1 MKSLRL
7 RDRFGR
13 FRKKGSKGKTP
24 KSKTPK
30 AKTPKAKTPKSK
42 TPKANNKTPRRKSK
56 SKPKQP
62 KSPKSI
68 AEMSTFSIASPNKPI
83 VYGHVFSNSCGHCVD
98 MQPDWDKLVKKIDKD
113 IELFDIG
120 KDHSQR
126 VRQFNDR
133 FDSTLNFDG
142 FPTIFKLNGQSQP
155 VEYYDDYYKRE
166 QQKFENKQR
175 ATPVPPLRSE
185 EGMRVWLL
193 GG

>member
-1 MKSLRL
+1 MSSLRL
-7 RDRFGR
+7 RDKFGR
-13 FRKKGSKGKTP
+13 FRKKGTKGTKGK
-24 KSKTPK
+24 KANGKTPK
-30 AKTPKAKTPKSK
+30 AKTPKNKGKS
-42 TPKANNKTPRRKSK
+42 PRRKSK

-68 AEMSTFSIASPNKPI
+68 AEMSTFSVASPNKPI

-120 KDHSQR
+120 KDHSQQ

-133 FDSTLNFDG
+133 FNSTLNFDG
-142 FPTIFKLNGQSQP
+142 FPTVFKLNGQSQP